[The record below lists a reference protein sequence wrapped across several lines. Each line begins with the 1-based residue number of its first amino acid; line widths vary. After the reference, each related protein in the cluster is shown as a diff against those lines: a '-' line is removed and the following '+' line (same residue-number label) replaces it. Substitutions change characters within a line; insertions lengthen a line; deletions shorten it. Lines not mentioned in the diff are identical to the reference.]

1 MTTPTA
7 LSKRMWGLVFVS
19 LAVGLVDDRM
29 TLADEPAKIAV
40 TVRSQ
45 AGRYVAESANFCCR
59 ATREAASRE
68 LAIVCEHW
76 RQRLCQTWGEQMAA
90 RVWSPRCEIVV
101 HANLAEYRAALGRPG
116 DTSVG
121 STRMQFDG
129 DRVVLR
135 RIDLRC
141 DAADWCHAAL
151 PHELTHVVLGDR
163 FHQRPLAPWADEG
176 IAMLSETPHKRQ
188 QRMTDLRHAFQHRS
202 TYSIRDLLAVRQLPP
217 AALRDAYYGQSLALT
232 SWMIE
237 RTTPQRFTQF
247 LQACEKTSVDAALR
261 QEMGLDGIAELERE
275 WNTWVQSSQGLDLV
289 ELWPAFDHPVV
300 VASTRNE

>member
-1 MTTPTA
+1 MTSQTT
-7 LSKRMWGLVFVS
+7 LTNGIWGLLFFS
-19 LAVGLVDDRM
+19 LTVGLIEDRVV
-29 TLADEPAKIAV
+29 TAGEPEKIAMS
-40 TVRSQ
+40 VRQQ
-45 AGRYVAESANFCCR
+45 AGRHVAETANFCCR
-59 ATREAASRE
+59 ATREASVRE
-68 LAIVCEHW
+68 LAVACEHW
-76 RQRLCQTWGEQMAA
+76 RQRLCQTWGEHAA
-90 RVWSPRCEIVV
+90 TRVWSPPCEIVV
-101 HANLAEYRAALGRPG
+101 HPNLAEYRSALGRPG

-151 PHELTHVVLGDR
+151 PHELTHVVLADR
-163 FHQRPLAPWADEG
+163 FPRRPLPPWADEG
-176 IAMLSETPHKRQ
+176 IAMLSETSHKRQ

-202 TYSIRDLLAVRQLPP
+202 TYLVRDLLAVQQLPP
-217 AALRDAYYGQSLALT
+217 APLRDAYYGQSLALT

-237 RTTPQRFTQF
+237 RTTPQRFAQF

-275 WNTWVQSSQGLDLV
+275 WNAWVQSSRGLDLV
-289 ELWPAFDHPVV
+289 ELWPPFDPLTA
-300 VASTRNE
+300 VASTRDE